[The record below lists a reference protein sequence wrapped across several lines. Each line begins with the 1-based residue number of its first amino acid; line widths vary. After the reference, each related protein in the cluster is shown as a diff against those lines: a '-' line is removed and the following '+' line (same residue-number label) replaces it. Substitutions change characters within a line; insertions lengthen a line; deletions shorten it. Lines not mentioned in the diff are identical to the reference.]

1 MQILV
6 VVANIQMRTLKTDL
20 GKGSMKIA
28 ISHGLIG
35 PKPKADAES
44 ISMSHASWRKGMW
57 LTFRN
62 LSWIFSGNANDPAD
76 IGKSHWK
83 SSLFF
88 LTGYG
93 PGIELVRDR
102 AVCQE
107 EQFTIRA
114 VNGAFN
120 DH

>member
-1 MQILV
+1 
-6 VVANIQMRTLKTDL
+6 
-20 GKGSMKIA
+20 MKIA

-35 PKPKADAES
+35 PKPKANAES
-44 ISMSHASWRKGMW
+44 IRASRASWRKGMR

-62 LSWIFSGNANDPAD
+62 LSWILSGNANDLAN
-76 IGKSHWK
+76 IGKGHWK

-88 LTGYG
+88 LTGYR
-93 PGIELVRDR
+93 PENELFRER
-102 AVCQE
+102 AARQE